1 MVLIS
6 KDRSGNA
13 KAVATKIAADDW
25 EELVVCFK
33 KIELDNLSKLKRLPK
48 SVFMTVRNCYFK
60 SRLKMKPINHQVLI
74 MVFLKNIEQF
84 VNKINSFVKQKMKI
98 KEIQDEIVDEF
109 SMFDDWMERYEYII
123 QLGKSLPLIKDE
135 FKTDSNVIKRLP
147 VKVWLQGETR

>member
-1 MVLIS
+1 VEKPRPWLQ
-6 KDRSGNA
+6 
-13 KAVATKIAADDW
+13 TADDW
-25 EELVVCFK
+25 EELVLFQENR
-33 KIELDNLSKLKRLPK
+33 IGQPLKTKAPTETFYDGAAMLLL
-48 SVFMTVRNCYFK
+48 K

-74 MVFLKNIEQF
+74 MVFLQNIEQF

-135 FKTDSNVIKRLP
+135 FKTDVIKGCQS
-147 VKVWLQGETR
+147 KVWLQGEKHDEKSFSPQTVTRF